1 MLRVWLYASPVLYYA
16 YEVPDR
22 WTWLLKAN
30 PIGSLLSAWS
40 DVLQGGHAPRAED
53 MLVGLAW
60 GIALFIAG
68 ALFFMSRERE
78 FAVRL

>member
-1 MLRVWLYASPVLYYA
+1 
-16 YEVPDR
+16 
-22 WTWLLKAN
+22 LKAN

-40 DVLQGGHAPRAED
+40 DVLQGGHSPRPVD
-53 MLVGLAW
+53 MLLGLAW
-60 GIALFIAG
+60 GVVLFVCG